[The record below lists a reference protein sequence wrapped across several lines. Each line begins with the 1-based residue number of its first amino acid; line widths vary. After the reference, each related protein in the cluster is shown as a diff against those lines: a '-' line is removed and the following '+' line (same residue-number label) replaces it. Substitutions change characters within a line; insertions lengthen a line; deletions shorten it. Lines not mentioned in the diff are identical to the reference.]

1 MNAVIETSRLILRPL
16 TEDDFI
22 PLCVL
27 FADPAVMQY
36 IGNGQPRSPQATAN
50 YLQWVMAHQQQ
61 YGFSLW
67 SVVRKSDDR
76 WIGQCGLWHL
86 EHTQEIGTEKIEL
99 EEIELG
105 YKFMQDCW
113 GQGYATEASVAALDY
128 GFTTLDLDRICA
140 IAQPNNWA
148 SQRVMQKVGMHYEK
162 TGQFYGQTC
171 VYYAVNRDQ
180 WKAFNTASAS

>member
-1 MNAVIETSRLILRPL
+1 MIETSRLILRPL

-36 IGNGQPRSPQATAN
+36 VGDGQPRSPQSTTK
-50 YLQWVMAHQQQ
+50 YLQWVIDHQKQ
-61 YGFSLW
+61 YGFSLLA
-67 SVVRKSDDR
+67 VIRKSDNR

-86 EHTQEIGTEKIEL
+86 EHSEEIETEKIET

-113 GQGYATEASVAALDY
+113 GQGYATEASLATLDY
-128 GFTTLDLDRICA
+128 GFTTLALDRICA
-140 IAQPNNWA
+140 IAQPANRA
-148 SQRVMQKVGMHYEK
+148 SQRVLHKVGMHYEK
-162 TGQFYGQTC
+162 TGQYYGQTC

-180 WKAFNTASAS
+180 WNAGNKASAS